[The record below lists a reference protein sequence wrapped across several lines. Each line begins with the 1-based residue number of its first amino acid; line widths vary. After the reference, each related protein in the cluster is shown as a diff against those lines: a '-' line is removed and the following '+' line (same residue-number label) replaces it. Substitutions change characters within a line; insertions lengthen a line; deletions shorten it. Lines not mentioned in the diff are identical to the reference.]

1 MKTAVEYLRMLA
13 FVSLLAIAFTQFLS
27 VVAG

>member
-13 FVSLLAIAFTQFLS
+13 FASLLAIAFTQFLS